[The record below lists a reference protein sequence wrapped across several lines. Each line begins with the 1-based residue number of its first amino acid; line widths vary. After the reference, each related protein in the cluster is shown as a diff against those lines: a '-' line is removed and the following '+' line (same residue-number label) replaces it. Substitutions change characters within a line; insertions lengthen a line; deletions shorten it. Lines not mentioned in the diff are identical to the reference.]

1 MLSNHVQVRVE
12 VSHLRGEVVGL
23 ATDYEV
29 EGLQIGYRSL
39 MSRSSLDGH
48 RARVSFGS
56 EPSNYET
63 VDNFTRVV

>member
-1 MLSNHVQVRVE
+1 M
-12 VSHLRGEVVGL
+12 GL

-39 MSRSSLDGH
+39 LSKSSLDGH